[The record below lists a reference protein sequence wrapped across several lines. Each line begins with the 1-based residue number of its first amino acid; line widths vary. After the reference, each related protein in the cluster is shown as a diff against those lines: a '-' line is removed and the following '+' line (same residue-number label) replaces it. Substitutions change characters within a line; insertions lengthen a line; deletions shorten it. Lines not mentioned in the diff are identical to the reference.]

1 MCVITFAKV
10 HVRMQRRV
18 VRLESMYITLS
29 MKSGVTVQY
38 CCQLP
43 LKNSN
48 ILSIPMEKQWRLGG
62 QQVVLLMNED
72 FGSCT
77 L

>member
-1 MCVITFAKV
+1 MTVCQVGKHV
-10 HVRMQRRV
+10 HNPFN
-18 VRLESMYITLS
+18 EEGHYS
-29 MKSGVTVQY
+29 TVLG
-38 CCQLP
+38 QLP
-43 LKNSN
+43 LENSN
-48 ILSIPMEKQWRLGG
+48 ILSITVEKQWRLGG